1 MGMAH
6 TGPDGSRTIDVLC
19 TRCTNVVRIRQ
30 EPDAHGRE
38 KALLRAELAR
48 LHGDLDRI
56 GEEFEEFKVR
66 VDMVRTADA
75 GRFAEFAAQIL
86 EKGIEGMSTVEEMLG
101 ELGSIRRQAAAAVPG
116 GGELWAKD

>member
-1 MGMAH
+1 
-6 TGPDGSRTIDVLC
+6 
-19 TRCTNVVRIRQ
+19 
-30 EPDAHGRE
+30 
-38 KALLRAELAR
+38 
-48 LHGDLDRI
+48 
-56 GEEFEEFKVR
+56 
-66 VDMVRTADA
+66 MVRTADA